1 MKDKTNSEIIALL
14 TMAMNEKNQTL
25 INKYAYE
32 LATRLYMPSVASNFE
47 ELLEGFGYR
56 KIEPLIENQITI
68 EEYMRER
75 KKNE

>member
-1 MKDKTNSEIIALL
+1 MKDKTNSEIVALL

-47 ELLEGFGYR
+47 ELLEGFGYKQDDSR
-56 KIEPLIENQITI
+56 QITT
-68 EEYMRER
+68 EEYMRGR
-75 KKNE
+75 NKNE